1 MDDRTGEKKRIFYGY
16 MATVSDIDEVE
27 FYPKKNLSLKSRKEF
42 DLSD

>member
-1 MDDRTGEKKRIFYGY
+1 MIELVRRNEYS